1 MPIVLNAFKL
11 IDIGIEIKTFQYI
24 SMPKIARQKAWF
36 LPGVRR
42 FEAQNPDGFCIEND
56 FVHYIIIDAFPGQF
70 VYVLI
75 SKYPCFKAAPPFCL
89 FYPGKR
95 ESFLEAVS

>member
-1 MPIVLNAFKL
+1 
-11 IDIGIEIKTFQYI
+11 
-24 SMPKIARQKAWF
+24 MPKIARQKAWF